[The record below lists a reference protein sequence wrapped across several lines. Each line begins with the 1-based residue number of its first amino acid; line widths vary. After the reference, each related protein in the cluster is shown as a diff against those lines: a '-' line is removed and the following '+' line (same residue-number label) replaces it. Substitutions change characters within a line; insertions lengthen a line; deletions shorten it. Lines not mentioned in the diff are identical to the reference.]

1 MVQAAGQTMMDPWG
15 RCSWASRLF
24 FSSPEDSAGTQRP
37 CVDSND
43 LTFPIACWQNL
54 QCAHQSWPE
63 IDSIQRWFATS
74 FFWVTLYKPSK
85 LMSQQKSHS
94 VPWWEEDGGVE
105 GSFSVGHPFPQA
117 SLAQYPEGALQ
128 RGVPSEGKSSGI
140 VTRFPRLL
148 EHHTQVLLPFQP
160 PRDRQKPRL
169 VPGPSVFPS
178 GEPGVS
184 GEFWGSQEGCQGPS
198 RSMGSG
204 LPTFDILYP
213 TACLGPLHRMLTP
226 SHFHALESGAGTC
239 GRGSLHPPP
248 LALVPKIRK

>member
-37 CVDSND
+37 CMDSND

-105 GSFSVGHPFPQA
+105 GCACIVSCENSKKKSLLNNHPQENVGSHQIKIPHIQGQRRSP
-117 SLAQYPEGALQ
+117 SKMVGGA
-128 RGVPSEGKSSGI
+128 KM
-140 VTRFPRLL
+140 
-148 EHHTQVLLPFQP
+148 H
-160 PRDRQKPRL
+160 
-169 VPGPSVFPS
+169 
-178 GEPGVS
+178 
-184 GEFWGSQEGCQGPS
+184 
-198 RSMGSG
+198 
-204 LPTFDILYP
+204 
-213 TACLGPLHRMLTP
+213 
-226 SHFHALESGAGTC
+226 LESN
-239 GRGSLHPPP
+239 
-248 LALVPKIRK
+248 

>member
-105 GSFSVGHPFPQA
+105 GCACIVSCENSKKKITAEQPSTGECWIPPNKDTPHPRAKEKPQQDGRRGKITFRIKPHIHQRHLEGSNKPCA
-117 SLAQYPEGALQ
+117 HQDPETPQ
-128 RGVPSEGKSSGI
+128 R
-140 VTRFPRLL
+140 L
-148 EHHTQVLLPFQP
+148 
-160 PRDRQKPRL
+160 
-169 VPGPSVFPS
+169 
-178 GEPGVS
+178 
-184 GEFWGSQEGCQGPS
+184 SQNC
-198 RSMGSG
+198 
-204 LPTFDILYP
+204 
-213 TACLGPLHRMLTP
+213 
-226 SHFHALESGAGTC
+226 
-239 GRGSLHPPP
+239 
-248 LALVPKIRK
+248 V